1 VVQAWQQRYIKRFYS
16 GNRGWIDG
24 TEEFH
29 RLCRQVIGGSA
40 RILEIG
46 AGPSN
51 QTSRFLATCGE
62 LHGVDPDPS
71 VMANDALTTA
81 AVISNGVFPVT
92 DAWFDCC
99 VSNYV
104 LEHVADPE
112 MHLRE
117 VARVLKPDGAY
128 VFRTPN
134 RYHYVSL
141 VSSLT
146 PHWFH
151 ELVANRLRNLSSDS
165 HDPYPT
171 VYALNSS
178 SAIRRWATAVGLH
191 VDQLRLVEKEPS
203 YGMRSRALFL
213 ALTAYER
220 IVNSTGHL
228 ASLRAN
234 IFGVLRKQVAAGS
247 GQLVVCSQEARQC
260 NAQGRDQ

>member
-1 VVQAWQQRYIKRFYS
+1 MVEAWQQSYTKRFYS
-16 GNRGWIDG
+16 GRSGWIDG

-29 RLCRQVIGGSA
+29 RLFREVIGASA

-51 QTSRFLATCGE
+51 KTSRFLATCGE
-62 LHGVDPDPS
+62 LHGIDPDSS
-71 VMANDALTTA
+71 VKTNDALTTA
-81 AVISNGVFPVT
+81 TVISNGGFPVA
-92 DAWFDCC
+92 DASFDCC

-104 LEHVADPE
+104 LEHVEDPE
-112 MHLRE
+112 THLRE
-117 VARVLKPDGAY
+117 VARVLKPGGAY

-165 HDPYPT
+165 HEPYPT

-178 SAIRRWATAVGLH
+178 SAIRRWATAVGLQ
-191 VDQLRLVEKEPS
+191 VEQLRLVEKEPS
-203 YGMRSRALFL
+203 YGMRSRTLFL
-213 ALTAYER
+213 AFTAYER
-220 IVNSTGHL
+220 IVNSTDRL
-228 ASLRAN
+228 ANFRAN
-234 IFGVLRKQVAAGS
+234 IFGVLRKQVAS
-247 GQLVVCSQEARQC
+247 
-260 NAQGRDQ
+260 